1 MVASCASGHSRKRAE
16 LESGKRQQYHDH
28 FDVPLVVLGVRLK
41 SSDVALIVGIT
52 MMSSTTI
59 LGDKGVFP
67 SLHIF

>member
-28 FDVPLVVLGVRLK
+28 FDSGCLGVRLK

-59 LGDKGVFP
+59 LGDKGVFA